1 MKKLFSILTHSF
13 AFFGIVTSA
22 LTFFFAD
29 YDEIIKNPKYNST
42 MNYLTTHW
50 SSIVAFV
57 FFCLTVYLFR
67 LSVKQEIKKGLKNIQ
82 EDFNEKNK
90 GMISSVSELQRTMIP
105 DVLLNNRFIR
115 EILLKCIDETKLY
128 KEIDKEVFDYKTITI
143 YDLEK
148 FGLDKSII
156 AKLKLKQLEIQKKQ
170 INEHNSNN

>member
-1 MKKLFSILTHSF
+1 MKTLISILGHLLSL
-13 AFFGIVTSA
+13 FGYIACA
-22 LTFFFAD
+22 LTFFFSD
-29 YDEIIKNPKYNST
+29 YDQIIKNQKYNST

-50 SSIVAFV
+50 SNIVAFV

-67 LSVKQEIKKGLKNIQ
+67 LSIKQEIKQGLKNIQ

-115 EILLKCIDETKLY
+115 EILLKCINESKLY
-128 KEIDKEVFDYKTITI
+128 KEIDKEVFDSKTITI
-143 YDLEK
+143 YELEK

-156 AKLKLKQLEIQKKQ
+156 SKLKLKQLEIQKKQ